1 MISIDT
7 EKSYQKY
14 KRLSKNKIQQREM
27 WNIIKCIYIFLNWQ
41 IKFKT
46 VNSQF
51 HVNMHKRTCN
61 KYLSCNEVV
70 TFIWV
75 KFNFRSIIFDMRPSQ
90 KQYLVKACSS
100 FLSIIDVISVNHIK
114 ISVRA
119 YSSMRFDRT
128 FR

>member
-75 KFNFRSIIFDMRPSQ
+75 KFNFRSIIFDMRPFQ